1 MAFDG
6 PLIGGRFRLGP
17 RLGKGSQ
24 AETFVA
30 RDEQPPSPA
39 SPREVVVKRL
49 KLSGSWKQ
57 FDLLEREAK
66 VLGQLRHPG
75 IPRYLAT
82 IEEPAGTF
90 NLVMERMPGEDLR
103 ALSARRRL
111 STLEL
116 RDILVRGLEVL
127 DYLHTRTPPV
137 VHRDIKPSNLV
148 RAPDGKIAVV
158 DFGGVLDAA
167 RERGGSTMVGTFGY
181 MAPEQ
186 LHGQAMAATDIY
198 ALGATI
204 VALAG
209 GIEPEDV
216 PRKGLRMDLDRHL
229 PSLDP
234 DLRAALTAMTAPD
247 PDQRPQR
254 ARDVV
259 DLLGK
264 APPPRTVRKPDKAI
278 ARAGRREVA
287 SARPPPKLFAEI
299 QEPLGALLRL
309 SVLIF
314 AGGGWFAMMWIRF
327 AVFVVGMIGSV
338 IAFPARHQIRGVR
351 RDVDHLLNDG
361 QQGFGDL
368 ARRAIA
374 RDHAEL
380 PPGDAD
386 R

>member
-6 PLIGGRFRLGP
+6 PLLGGRFRLGA

-24 AETFVA
+24 AETFLA
-30 RDEQPPSPA
+30 RDEKPPSPA

-75 IPRYLAT
+75 IPRYIAT

-90 NLVMERMPGEDLR
+90 NLVMERMAGEDLR
-103 ALSARRRL
+103 ALSERRRL

-116 RDILVRGLEVL
+116 RDILVRSLEVL

-186 LHGQAMAATDIY
+186 LHGQAMPATDLY
-198 ALGATI
+198 GLGATI

-209 GIEPEDV
+209 GIDPEDV

-229 PSLDP
+229 PTLDR
-234 DLRAALTAMTAPD
+234 DLRAALAAMTEPD
-247 PDQRPQR
+247 PDKRPQR

-259 DLLGK
+259 KLLG
-264 APPPRTVRKPDKAI
+264 APPRNVREPDRAM
-278 ARAGRREVA
+278 ARGPRREVA
-287 SARPPPKLFAEI
+287 SRRPAPRLFPDI

-309 SVLIF
+309 GVLAF
-314 AGGGWFAMMWIRF
+314 AGGGWFAMLWIRLSLWITMTIA
-327 AVFVVGMIGSV
+327 AVL
-338 IAFPARHQIRGVR
+338 AFPARRTIRGVG

-380 PPGDAD
+380 PPGD
-386 R
+386 